1 VRTPT
6 SRTALALTLSALGV
20 IAATGAGGQTPPIAP
35 GIDPEI
41 NKPFEKPDVK
51 DYVKRFE
58 AETREVYARRD
69 AIVAALGLK
78 PGMYV
83 ADLGAGTGAFTRPIA
98 EKVGREGRV
107 YAVDIAP
114 AFLAHIADDAKRRG
128 LSQVRTVRGTQ
139 DSTGLSENSIDLVF
153 ACDVYHHLERPDR
166 VLASVRNALRP
177 GGRLVVIDFDKVK
190 GRSSEFV
197 LKHVRADKAAF
208 AAEIQAAGFVPDP
221 LPNPPALKENFFM
234 RFRKSDAA
242 PKPSGPVGG

>member
-1 VRTPT
+1 V
-6 SRTALALTLSALGV
+6 TAAPR
-20 IAATGAGGQTPPIAP
+20 AGGQTPPRAP
-35 GIDPEI
+35 GLDPEI

-58 AETREVYARRD
+58 AETREVYARRE

-78 PGMYV
+78 PGMSV

-114 AFLAHIADDAKRRG
+114 AFLKHIADDAKRRG
-128 LSQVRTVRGTQ
+128 LTQVRTVRGTQ
-139 DSTGLSENSIDLVF
+139 DTTGLSENSVDLVF
-153 ACDVYHHLERPDR
+153 ACDVYHHLERPER
-166 VLASVRNALRP
+166 VLASVRQALRP

-190 GRSSEFV
+190 GKSSEFV
-197 LKHVRADKAAF
+197 LKHVRGDRATF
-208 AAEIQAAGFVPDP
+208 AAEIRAAGFVPDP
-221 LPNPPALKENFFM
+221 LPNPPALAENFVL

-242 PKPSGPVGG
+242 PKGAGPVGG